1 MTVANNAIDTQPAN
15 NGPWASPSNVPRT
28 SPKDPIWPSQGRP
41 KLTTWGHLEMTSRER
56 PNLTSRIRPGGTD
69 SGCPQDVLRM
79 SPRRPWKH
87 IWGKMWGHLLDVPKV
102 LFTFLS
108 ELIRLTKPMYRQFNI
123 QGVFRTQS
131 NWWRISG
138 LVFPSYILYM
148 LKRRKELAKSYIT
161 ERQNI
166 LLQIPRNLR
175 YIYYLIFYNS
185 IQINIKFTFILYE
198 YIILSIFKLFLT
210 FLNYLIHLNINL
222 SNKLCTCFL

>member
-87 IWGKMWGHLLDVPKV
+87 IWGKMWGHLWMSLKFFL
-102 LFTFLS
+102 LFF
-108 ELIRLTKPMYRQFNI
+108 
-123 QGVFRTQS
+123 
-131 NWWRISG
+131 
-138 LVFPSYILYM
+138 
-148 LKRRKELAKSYIT
+148 
-161 ERQNI
+161 
-166 LLQIPRNLR
+166 RNLFDWPN
-175 YIYYLIFYNS
+175 LCTDN
-185 IQINIKFTFILYE
+185 
-198 YIILSIFKLFLT
+198 SIFKV
-210 FLNYLIHLNINL
+210 YLEPSQTDGEFQAWCFPHT
-222 SNKLCTCFL
+222 SFTC